1 MSHDNSSGISAWQDE
16 PATEH
21 FCGYSGSEEETR
33 QGAGVKGTQ
42 SKTLNLEIRHWR
54 ENNWEAPVKN
64 SVSYPDRWAKKGF
77 FRVGKPP
84 PTSVLTC
91 RAAQFWGSSPGV
103 RVRLSRLKGALPTRQ
118 ASLTHQPHL
127 SGLQA
132 TRTSDRLLSDPE
144 GSHRFL
150 SLGCCNKNTINWVAQ
165 TTFIS
170 HNS

>member
-1 MSHDNSSGISAWQDE
+1 MSHDNSNGISAWQDE

-84 PTSVLTC
+84 PDLCSDMQGRTVLGLISRSQGQAEQAEGGTPNETG
-91 RAAQFWGSSPGV
+91 FTHSPATPQWPPG
-103 RVRLSRLKGALPTRQ
+103 
-118 ASLTHQPHL
+118 HPH
-127 SGLQA
+127 
-132 TRTSDRLLSDPE
+132 
-144 GSHRFL
+144 F
-150 SLGCCNKNTINWVAQ
+150 
-165 TTFIS
+165 
-170 HNS
+170 